1 MMKAKKGAGAVID
14 PERSGVY
21 LMPADTAALRRAAFG
36 EKLAWMELDAAGV
49 RDKESLL
56 EACAFSFD
64 FPDSFGLN
72 WDALSDC
79 LRDFSWR
86 PARGYV
92 ILWHGGAALAEAAP
106 DDFANALEIFRD
118 AASYWKE
125 HGRAFIVLLDRP
137 VRGVGLRRM
146 PGS

>member
-1 MMKAKKGAGAVID
+1 MKAKQDPRPILS
-14 PERSGVY
+14 PERSGLY
-21 LMPADTAALRRAAFG
+21 LVPLDTAALRRAATA

-64 FPDSFGLN
+64 FPDSFGSN

-79 LRDFSWR
+79 LRDLSWR

-92 ILWHGGAALAEAAP
+92 IFWHGCATLAEAAP
-106 DDFANALEIFRD
+106 EEFATALEIFRD
-118 AASYWKE
+118 AATYWKE
-125 HGRAFIVLLDRP
+125 RDRAFIVLLDRT
-137 VRGVGLRRM
+137 VRGAAVRRL

>member
-1 MMKAKKGAGAVID
+1 MTGKRDHHPTLA

-21 LMPADTAALRRAAFG
+21 AMPADPAALRRAATDQ
-36 EKLAWMELDAAGV
+36 KLAWMELDTSGV
-49 RDKESLL
+49 RDKEGLL

-64 FPDSFGLN
+64 FPDSFGSN

-86 PARGYV
+86 PGRGYV
-92 ILWHGGAALAEAAP
+92 IVWHGGAGLAATVP
-106 DDFANALEIFRD
+106 DEFATSLEIFRD

-125 HGRAFIVLLDRP
+125 RGRVFIVLIDRP
-137 VRGVGLRRM
+137 VSGAAVPPFRR
-146 PGS
+146 S

>member
-1 MMKAKKGAGAVID
+1 VKGNQDPRPILS

-21 LMPADTAALRRAAFG
+21 LMPADTATLRRAATG
-36 EKLAWMELDAAGV
+36 EKLAWMELNAAGV

-64 FPDSFGLN
+64 FPDSFGSN

-86 PARGYV
+86 SASGYV
-92 ILWHGGAALAEAAP
+92 ILWHGCATLAETAP
-106 DDFANALEIFRD
+106 DEFATALEIFRD
-118 AASYWKE
+118 AAKYWKE
-125 HGRAFIVLLDRP
+125 HGRLFIVLLDHAL
-137 VRGVGLRRM
+137 RGAAMRRF

>member
-1 MMKAKKGAGAVID
+1 LV

-21 LMPADTAALRRAAFG
+21 LMPADTATLRRAATG

-64 FPDSFGLN
+64 FPDSFGSN

-86 PARGYV
+86 PASGCV
-92 ILWHGGAALAEAAP
+92 ILWHGGATLAEAAP
-106 DDFANALEIFRD
+106 DDFATALEIFRD
-118 AASYWKE
+118 AATYWKG
-125 HGRAFIVLLDRP
+125 HARVFVVLLDHA
-137 VRGVGLRRM
+137 VRGAAVRRF

>member
-1 MMKAKKGAGAVID
+1 
-14 PERSGVY
+14 
-21 LMPADTAALRRAAFG
+21 MPADTAGLRRATAD
-36 EKLAWMELDAAGV
+36 EKLAWMELDSAGV

-64 FPDSFGLN
+64 FPDSFGSN

-106 DDFANALEIFRD
+106 DDFATALEIFRD
-118 AASYWKE
+118 AATYWKE
-125 HGRAFIVLLDRP
+125 RARVFIVLLDHA
-137 VRGVGLRRM
+137 VRGTALRRL